1 MLETNFSILKSIL
14 RIYYLF
20 FNLKSLKVYCWF
32 DQDYQL
38 QSCHIFRMSS
48 RENGGNTLLKKEQI
62 ENLRNHVYKSSGTTV
77 LDPYMQVY
85 MAFCFFSAIL
95 IAFAPKIVQ
104 LIINIL
110 GPEMLIICNINTN
123 TTLLLKTFIIRV

>member
-1 MLETNFSILKSIL
+1 MLETIFSILKSIL
-14 RIYYLF
+14 RIYYLY

-85 MAFCFFSAIL
+85 MAFCFFFCYTNSLCPQNSSADNKYTRAGNVNDL
-95 IAFAPKIVQ
+95 
-104 LIINIL
+104 
-110 GPEMLIICNINTN
+110 
-123 TTLLLKTFIIRV
+123 